1 MIKYICDYCEEEFFD
16 LDELEEHM
24 DNCIKSPYHKSKS
37 IPGYVFQM
45 NVTIHD
51 FSIITSSKMITCNV
65 FDKGD
70 KYVEWVKESHDFSYE
85 RLFCLKENL
94 DKVIA
99 RTSCFK
105 GEVIFQYK
113 SLKPINVEKIKTEL
127 EEKIN
132 NFIEEKINQFISAKN
147 NLKLNYE

>member
-1 MIKYICDYCEEEFFD
+1 MIKYICDWCEEEFFD
-16 LDELEEHM
+16 LDEFEDHL
-24 DNCIKSPYHKSKS
+24 DNCIKSPYYKSKS

-45 NVTIHD
+45 KVIMHD
-51 FSIITSSKMITCNV
+51 FNIITSSKKITCNV
-65 FDKGD
+65 FDNDD

-85 RLFCLKENL
+85 RLFCMKENL

-99 RTSCFK
+99 RTSCVK

-113 SLKPINVEKIKTEL
+113 SLNPIKVEKIKPEL

-132 NFIEEKINQFISAKN
+132 NFIEEKINLLISAKD
-147 NLKLNYE
+147 NLKINYE